1 MKKFLML
8 LAVAGFFSMTVI
20 SCGGGNDHDGDDQ
33 EQHDDHDGGD
43 EHGGDEHAH

>member
-8 LAVAGFFSMTVI
+8 LAVAGFFSMTVV
-20 SCGGGNDHDGDDQ
+20 SCGGGEKSGEDQ

-43 EHGGDEHAH
+43 EHDGDEHAH